1 MPKNLKSSKRIRN
14 NSKTSSKRYGKH
26 HKKGNRYAKIYA
38 PYLPL
43 IISIIASLF
52 ISFWHPNSSSTL
64 AYATEMSAS
73 GLLSA
78 TNSQRSSNG
87 KSTLTIN
94 AQLASAAQ
102 TKANHMVTNNYW
114 SHTTPDGQEPWVFIQ
129 NAGYSYS
136 KAGENLAYGFATSAD
151 AVIGWMNSPTH
162 KANMLDNSFTD
173 VGFGFANS
181 SNFNGDGQQTVVVAM
196 YGRPQALGASS
207 PVASTQTPASS
218 LTPNPTPVAKPPAPA
233 PIPQP
238 AAPISQ
244 DPIDTEGEAP
254 SADEPAKPAPVTTE
268 QPVASAMPV
277 SQHIV
282 KAQTLTNGQAP
293 WTIGAAMLITGL
305 ALLLLMARH
314 SLKVRHLFKDI
325 VYNTEK
331 FVLHHPLFDS
341 ILLGLAILGA
351 TLARTVGTIL

>member
-1 MPKNLKSSKRIRN
+1 MPKNLKSSKRSRAHN
-14 NSKTSSKRYGKH
+14 KTSSKRYGKH
-26 HKKGNRYAKIYA
+26 HSKGNRYAKIYA

-43 IISIIASLF
+43 VISIIASLF

-94 AQLASAAQ
+94 SQLASAAQ
-102 TKANHMVTNNYW
+102 AKANHMVTNNYW
-114 SHTTPDGQEPWVFIQ
+114 SHTTPDGQEPWAFIQ

-151 AVIGWMNSPTH
+151 TVIGWMNSPTH
-162 KANMLDNSFTD
+162 KANMLDNAFTD

-196 YGRPQALGASS
+196 YGKPQALGASS
-207 PVASTQTPASS
+207 PVANTQPPTSS
-218 LTPNPTPVAKPPAPA
+218 PTPNPVPTAKPSTPAPT
-233 PIPQP
+233 PQP
-238 AAPISQ
+238 ATPISQ
-244 DPIDTEGEAP
+244 NPIEGEEEAP
-254 SADEPAKPAPVTTE
+254 SINESAKATPVTTE
-268 QPVASAMPV
+268 QSIESAMPI

-293 WTIGAAMLITGL
+293 WTIGAATLITGL
-305 ALLLLMARH
+305 ALLLLLARH
-314 SLKVRHLFKDI
+314 SLKARHLFKDI